1 MANLT
6 GGAQTFSGD
15 TSVVDS
21 TAQHTLGV
29 RAKDASGNEYIYMLG
44 VGSTIAGSVVTYD
57 EAYATTLIAANA
69 IGPVAVAMAATV
81 ASKYGWYCVFGTC
94 DADVVASSAD
104 NSTVGR
110 ETTDGKVG
118 DGRAA
123 GDEIIGMVQREA
135 TTGAALAAVQLTYPF
150 VNDKTGS

>member
-1 MANLT
+1 MANLN
-6 GGAQTFSGD
+6 GGAQAFSGD

-21 TAQHTLGV
+21 TAQHALGT
-29 RAKDASGNEYIYMLG
+29 RAKDASGNEYIYMQG
-44 VGSTIAGSVVTYD
+44 IGSTIAGSVVTYD
-57 EAYATTLIAANA
+57 EAFLTALIAANA
-69 IGPVAVAMAATV
+69 IGPVAVAMAAIV
-81 ASKYGWYCVFGTC
+81 ANKFGWYCVFGSC

-104 NSTVGR
+104 NATVGR

-135 TTGAALAAVQLTYPF
+135 TTGAALATVQLTYPF